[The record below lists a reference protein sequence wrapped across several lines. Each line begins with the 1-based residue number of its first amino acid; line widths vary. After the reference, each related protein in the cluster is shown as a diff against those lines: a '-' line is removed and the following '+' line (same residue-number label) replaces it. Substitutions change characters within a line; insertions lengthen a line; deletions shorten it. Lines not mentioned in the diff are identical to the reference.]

1 MDNTN
6 DDEYIAKLIEEE
18 IWMNEFQANDSF
30 YSDTDI
36 EMHRRMQ
43 QVQDVA
49 DEIRRDYQTQMEK
62 EYLEQQEIERTA
74 REHNNAERKQ
84 MREEQDRIYREMV
97 EQDRLAEIKRN
108 EKPVPPP
115 HFICPINRTI
125 IENPLL
131 DREHGINY
139 ERKAL
144 LEYLTHTGV
153 NHLGE
158 PINKSFLETNLILKT
173 EIALWKRENPRWNS

>member
-1 MDNTN
+1 MENNN
-6 DDEYIAKLIEEE
+6 DEEYIAKLIEEE
-18 IWMNEFQANDSF
+18 LWLNEFQASDSF
-30 YSDTDI
+30 YTPTDI
-36 EMHRRMQ
+36 EMHRRIQ
-43 QVQDVA
+43 EVHNIA
-49 DEIRRDYQTQMEK
+49 DEIRRDYEMQLQK
-62 EYLEQQEIERTA
+62 EHLEQEQIERVK
-74 REHNNAERKQ
+74 REQEQLERRQ

-115 HFICPINRTI
+115 HFICPITHSI

-158 PINKSFLETNLILKT
+158 PINKSCLETNLTLKT

>member
-1 MDNTN
+1 MENPN

-18 IWMNEFQANDSF
+18 LWMNEFQSNDSF
-30 YSDTDI
+30 YTETDI
-36 EMHRRMQ
+36 EIHKRIQ
-43 QVQDVA
+43 EVQSIA
-49 DEIRRDYQTQMEK
+49 DEIRRDYNTQMEK
-62 EYLEQQEIERTA
+62 ERLEQQEIERIA
-74 REHNNAERKQ
+74 REHDNAERKQ

-115 HFICPINRTI
+115 HFICPITNAI

-144 LEYLTHTGV
+144 LEYLNQNHS
-153 NHLGE
+153 NHLGQ
-158 PINKSFLETNLILKT
+158 PINKSCLEINLTLKT

>member
-1 MDNTN
+1 MENLN

-18 IWMNEFQANDSF
+18 LWLNEFQTNDSF

-36 EMHRRMQ
+36 EIHQRMQ
-43 QVQDVA
+43 KVNDVA
-49 DEIRRDYQTQMEK
+49 DEIRRDYEQQLQK
-62 EYLEQQEIERTA
+62 EHLEQEEIDRIK
-74 REHNNAERKQ
+74 RQHDNMERKQ
-84 MREEQDRIYREMV
+84 MREEQDRVYWEMV

-115 HFICPINRTI
+115 HFICPITQSI

-144 LEYLTHTGV
+144 LEYLIDTTI

-158 PINKSFLETNLILKT
+158 PINKSSLETNMGLKG

>member
-1 MDNTN
+1 MENIN

-18 IWMNEFQANDSF
+18 LWLNEFQANDSF
-30 YSDTDI
+30 YSETDI
-36 EMHRRMQ
+36 EIHKRMQ
-43 QVQDVA
+43 QVHDVA
-49 DEIRRDYQTQMEK
+49 DEIRRDYQMQLQK
-62 EYLEQQEIERTA
+62 ENLEQEEIERIK
-74 REHNNAERKQ
+74 REQEQLERQQ

-108 EKPVPPP
+108 EIPVPPP
-115 HFICPINRTI
+115 HFICPITNTI
-125 IENPLL
+125 IENPLF

-144 LEYLTHTGV
+144 LEYLNHNHL
-153 NHLGE
+153 NHLGK
-158 PINKSFLETNLILKT
+158 PINKSSLETNLTLKT

>member
-1 MDNTN
+1 MENNN

-18 IWMNEFQANDSF
+18 LWLNEFQSSDSF
-30 YSDTDI
+30 YSPTDI
-36 EMHRRMQ
+36 EMQRRMQ
-43 QVQDVA
+43 EVHNIA
-49 DEIRRDYQTQMEK
+49 DEIRRDYEMQLQK
-62 EYLEQQEIERTA
+62 EHLEQEQIERA
-74 REHNNAERKQ
+74 KREQEQLERRQ

-115 HFICPINRTI
+115 HFICPITHSI

-158 PINKSFLETNLILKT
+158 PINKSCLETNLILKT

>member
-1 MDNTN
+1 MENTN

-18 IWMNEFQANDSF
+18 LWLNEFQSNDSF
-30 YSDTDI
+30 YTETDI
-36 EMHRRMQ
+36 EMHQRMQ
-43 QVQDVA
+43 QVQTVA
-49 DEIRRDYQTQMEK
+49 DEIRRDYHTQMEK
-62 EYLEQQEIERTA
+62 EYLEQQEIERIA
-74 REHNNAERKQ
+74 REHDNAERKQ

-97 EQDRLAEIKRN
+97 EHDRLAEIKRN

-115 HFICPINRTI
+115 HFICPITNTI
-125 IENPLL
+125 IENPLF

-158 PINKSFLETNLILKT
+158 PINKSCLETNLTLKT

>member
-1 MDNTN
+1 MDNNN

-18 IWMNEFQANDSF
+18 LWLNEFQSNDSF
-30 YSDTDI
+30 YSQNDI
-36 EMHRRMQ
+36 ELHHRMQ
-43 QVQDVA
+43 QVNEVA
-49 DEIRRDYQTQMEK
+49 DEIRRDYQNQLEK
-62 EYLEQQEIERTA
+62 EHLEQQEIERIK
-74 REHNNAERKQ
+74 REQEQIERRQ
-84 MREEQDRIYREMV
+84 MIEEQDRIYKEMV

-115 HFICPINRTI
+115 HFICPITNTI
-125 IENPLL
+125 IENPLF
-131 DREHGINY
+131 DREHRINY

-144 LEYLTHTGV
+144 LEYLNHNQC

-158 PINKSFLETNLILKT
+158 PINKSCLETNLTLKT